1 MDKQSAPL
9 RDPQAKF
16 PVQEP
21 EAKAKRTYQP
31 PTITDYGRLSEITQS
46 GARPRPAC
54 TITSAKE
61 SRRLGGS
68 APRRCI
74 VVLMRMPLARR
85 GC

>member
-46 GARPRPAC
+46 GFG
-54 TITSAKE
+54 TGTE
-61 SRRLGGS
+61 VGS
-68 APRRCI
+68 SFFT
-74 VVLMRMPLARR
+74 
-85 GC
+85 